1 MGNQKEAR
9 HMDHTKIGGLIRRL
23 RQERGMTQRQLAERM
38 GISDKTVSKW
48 ERGMGCPDLSLLPD
62 LSDIFHV
69 GLDQLLTGELDAREA
84 LGGNMKRTAFY
95 ICPDCGNV
103 VAAMADAAVSCC
115 GKRLEASQ
123 PQKAEGED
131 CLTVETVENDLFITS
146 DHPMSKDHYITF
158 AALLTGDSLILRKQ
172 YPEWGLQVRL
182 PAVGHGRLLWY
193 CSRHGLFCQP
203 V

>member
-1 MGNQKEAR
+1 
-9 HMDHTKIGGLIRRL
+9 MDHTKIGGLIRRL

-62 LSDIFHV
+62 LSNIFHV

-131 CLTVETVENDLFITS
+131 RLAVETVENDLFITS

>member
-1 MGNQKEAR
+1 
-9 HMDHTKIGGLIRRL
+9 MDHTKIGGLIRRL

-84 LGGNMKRTAFY
+84 LGGNMKKTAFY

-131 CLTVETVENDLFITS
+131 RLTVETVENDLFITS

-182 PAVGHGRLLWY
+182 PAVGHGRLLWC

>member
-1 MGNQKEAR
+1 
-9 HMDHTKIGGLIRRL
+9 MDHTKIGQLIRRL
-23 RQERGMTQRQLAERM
+23 RREQGLTQRQLAEEM

-48 ERGMGCPDLSLLPD
+48 ERGMGCPDLSLLPE

-69 GLDQLLTGELDAREA
+69 GLDQLLTGELEAREA
-84 LGGNMKRTAFY
+84 LGGDMKKTAFY

-103 VAAMADAAVSCC
+103 VAAMADASVSCC

-131 CLTVETVENDLFITS
+131 RLTVETVENDLFITS
-146 DHPMSKDHYITF
+146 GHPMSKDHYITF
-158 AALLTGDSLILRKQ
+158 AALLTGDTLILRRQ

-182 PAVGHGRLLWY
+182 PAIGHGRLLWC
-193 CSRHGLFCQP
+193 CSRHGLFYQL

>member
-1 MGNQKEAR
+1 
-9 HMDHTKIGGLIRRL
+9 MDHTKIGGLIRRL
-23 RQERGMTQRQLAERM
+23 RQERGLTQRQLAERM
-38 GISDKTVSKW
+38 GISDKAVSKW
-48 ERGMGCPDLSLLPD
+48 ERGMGCPDLSLLPE

-69 GLDQLLTGELDAREA
+69 DLDQLLAGELDSREA
-84 LGGNMKRTAFY
+84 LGGNMKKTAFY

-103 VAAMADAAVSCC
+103 ITAMADAAVSCC
-115 GKRLEASQ
+115 GKRLEVAQ

-131 CLTVETVENDLFITS
+131 RLTVEAVENDLFLTS

-158 AALLTGDSLILRKQ
+158 TALLTGDSLVLRKQ

-182 PAVGHGRLLWY
+182 PAIGHGKLLWH
-193 CSRHGLFCQP
+193 CSRHGLFYQL

>member
-1 MGNQKEAR
+1 MAGNYEIDNEKFGAF
-9 HMDHTKIGGLIRRL
+9 LVRL
-23 RQERGMTQRQLAERM
+23 RKEKGMTQKELAEKLYV
-38 GISDKTVSKW
+38 SDKAVSKW
-48 ERGMGCPDLSLLPD
+48 ERGMGCPDLSLLPE

-69 GLDQLLTGELDAREA
+69 DLDQLLAGELDSREA
-84 LGGNMKRTAFY
+84 LGGNMKKTAFY

-103 VAAMADAAVSCC
+103 ITAMADAAVSCC
-115 GKRLEASQ
+115 GKRLEAAQ

-131 CLTVETVENDLFITS
+131 RLTVEAVENDLFLTS

-158 AALLTGDSLILRKQ
+158 TALLTGDSLVLRKQ

-182 PAVGHGRLLWY
+182 PAIGHGRLLWH
-193 CSRHGLFCQP
+193 CSRHGLFYQL

>member
-1 MGNQKEAR
+1 
-9 HMDHTKIGGLIRRL
+9 
-23 RQERGMTQRQLAERM
+23 MTQRQLAERM
-38 GISDKTVSKW
+38 GISDKAVSKW

>member
-1 MGNQKEAR
+1 
-9 HMDHTKIGGLIRRL
+9 MDHTKIGQLIRRL
-23 RQERGMTQRQLAERM
+23 RREQGLTQRQLAEEM

-48 ERGMGCPDLSLLPD
+48 ERGMGCPDLSLLPE

-69 GLDQLLTGELDAREA
+69 GLDQLLTGELEAREA
-84 LGGNMKRTAFY
+84 LGGDMKKTAFY

-103 VAAMADAAVSCC
+103 VAAMADASVSCC
-115 GKRLEASQ
+115 GKRLEAAQ
-123 PQKAEGED
+123 PQKAEEAD
-131 CLTVETVENDLFITS
+131 RLTVETVENDLFITS

-158 AALLTGDSLILRKQ
+158 AALLTGDSLMLRKQ

-182 PAVGHGRLLWY
+182 PAIGHGRLLWC
-193 CSRHGLFCQP
+193 CSRHGLFYQL

>member
-1 MGNQKEAR
+1 
-9 HMDHTKIGGLIRRL
+9 MDHTKIGQLIRRL
-23 RQERGMTQRQLAERM
+23 RREQGLTQRQLAEEM

-48 ERGMGCPDLSLLPD
+48 ERGMGCPDLSLLPE

-69 GLDQLLTGELDAREA
+69 GLDQLLTGELEAREA
-84 LGGNMKRTAFY
+84 LGGDMKKTAFY

-103 VAAMADAAVSCC
+103 VAAMADASVSCC
-115 GKRLEASQ
+115 GKRLEAAQ
-123 PQKAEGED
+123 PQKAEEAD
-131 CLTVETVENDLFITS
+131 RLTVETVENDLLITS

-158 AALLTGDSLILRKQ
+158 AALLTGDSLMLRKQ

-182 PAVGHGRLLWY
+182 PAIGHGWLVWH
-193 CSRHGLFCQP
+193 CSKHGLFCQP

>member
-1 MGNQKEAR
+1 
-9 HMDHTKIGGLIRRL
+9 MDHTKIGGGFRRL
-23 RQERGMTQRQLAERM
+23 SQERGMTQRQLAERM

-131 CLTVETVENDLFITS
+131 RLTVETVENDLFITS

>member
-1 MGNQKEAR
+1 MDCVKVGKLILQLRREKGLTQKQVA
-9 HMDHTKIGGLIRRL
+9 D
-23 RQERGMTQRQLAERM
+23 QLN
-38 GISDKTVSKW
+38 ISNKTISKW
-48 ERGMGCPDLSLLPD
+48 ERGMGCPDLSLLPE
-62 LSDIFHV
+62 LSDIFRV
-69 GLDQLLTGELDAREA
+69 DLDQLLTGELDAREA
-84 LGGNMKRTAFY
+84 LGGNMKKTAFY

-131 CLTVETVENDLFITS
+131 RLTVETVENDLFITS
-146 DHPMSKDHYITF
+146 GHPMSKDHYITF
-158 AALLTGDSLILRKQ
+158 AALLTGDSLILRRQ

-182 PAVGHGRLLWY
+182 PAIGHGRLLWC
-193 CSRHGLFCQP
+193 CSRHGLFYQL

>member
-1 MGNQKEAR
+1 
-9 HMDHTKIGGLIRRL
+9 MDHTKIGGLIRRL
-23 RQERGMTQRQLAERM
+23 RQERGLTQRQLAERM

-48 ERGMGCPDLSLLPD
+48 ERGMGCPDLSLLPE
-62 LSDIFHV
+62 LSDIFRV
-69 GLDQLLTGELDAREA
+69 DLDQLLTGELDAREA
-84 LGGNMKRTAFY
+84 LGGNMKKTAFY

>member
-1 MGNQKEAR
+1 MDCVKVGKLILQLRTEKGLTQKQVA
-9 HMDHTKIGGLIRRL
+9 D
-23 RQERGMTQRQLAERM
+23 QLN
-38 GISDKTVSKW
+38 ISNKTISKW

-84 LGGNMKRTAFY
+84 LGGNMKKTAFY

-131 CLTVETVENDLFITS
+131 RLTVETVENDLFITS

-182 PAVGHGRLLWY
+182 PAVGHGRLLWC

>member
-1 MGNQKEAR
+1 MDCVKVGKLILQLRKEKGLTQKQVA
-9 HMDHTKIGGLIRRL
+9 D
-23 RQERGMTQRQLAERM
+23 QLN
-38 GISDKTVSKW
+38 ISNKTISKW
-48 ERGMGCPDLSLLPD
+48 ERGMGCPDLSLLPE
-62 LSDIFHV
+62 LSDVFQV

-84 LGGNMKRTAFY
+84 LGGNMKKTAFY

-131 CLTVETVENDLFITS
+131 RLTVETVENDLFITS
-146 DHPMSKDHYITF
+146 GHPMDKDHYITF
-158 AALLTGDSLILRKQ
+158 AALLTGDSLILRRQ

-182 PAVGHGRLLWY
+182 PAIGHGRLLWC
-193 CSRHGLFCQP
+193 CSRHGLFYQL

>member
-1 MGNQKEAR
+1 
-9 HMDHTKIGGLIRRL
+9 MDHTKIGQLIRRL
-23 RQERGMTQRQLAERM
+23 RREQGLTQRQLAEEM

-48 ERGMGCPDLSLLPD
+48 ERGMGCPDLSLLPE

-69 GLDQLLTGELDAREA
+69 GLDQLLTGELEAREA
-84 LGGNMKRTAFY
+84 LGGDMKKTAFY

-103 VAAMADAAVSCC
+103 VAAMADASVSCC
-115 GKRLEASQ
+115 GKRLEAAQ
-123 PQKAEGED
+123 PQKAEEAD
-131 CLTVETVENDLFITS
+131 RLTVETVENDLFITS

-158 AALLTGDSLILRKQ
+158 AALLTGDSLMLRKQ

-182 PAVGHGRLLWY
+182 PAIGHGRLVWH
-193 CSRHGLFCQP
+193 CSKHGLFCQP